1 MSEQLN
7 EKCSICGG
15 YLFSDDDIV
24 YCPDC
29 GAPHH
34 RDCWIAVGHCGLQQ
48 YHGTENQ
55 FKSNSEPQKEQLNEK
70 QETVG
75 RCANCGKKLPQGS
88 NFCPFCGFDIDNK
101 STDNDSEPEFIS
113 LQMGAGGIKI
123 DPYGGV
129 DKNSNIDGVKVRDLA
144 RFIAFMPNR
153 ILPKFKRFLDT
164 GKHISW
170 NWIAFLSPYSH
181 SLFRKMN
188 GAFFAYLI
196 LELTAYVLITPF
208 YNLFLSADLPINY
221 TVTQLSEYIAN
232 NSEKLLNPAALVL
245 ALAGIALFVGIRV
258 YAGMFNDWLYK
269 QHTVSTIKKIRAD
282 LDADDKMQ
290 MRKKGGVRPFLSMA
304 LFMLSIYYGSYV
316 PIIIS
321 NLIFG

>member
-1 MSEQLN
+1 MSKQLN
-7 EKCSICGG
+7 DKCSICGS

-24 YCPDC
+24 HCPEC

-34 RDCWIAVGHCGLQQ
+34 RDCYATVGHCGLHQ

-55 FKSNSEPQKEQLNEK
+55 FKPNIEPNGEPEKETGEMF
-70 QETVG
+70 G

-88 NFCPFCGFDIDNK
+88 NFCPFCGFY
-101 STDNDSEPEFIS
+101 TDSRQTTDEPEFIS

-129 DKNSNIDGVKVRDLA
+129 DKNSNIDGVKVKDLA
-144 RFIAFMPNR
+144 RFIAFTPNR
-153 ILPKFKRFLDT
+153 VLPKFKRFMDS
-164 GKHISW
+164 GKHTSW

-181 SLFRKMN
+181 ALFRKMN

-196 LELTAYVLITPF
+196 LEITAYVLITPF

-221 TVTQLSEYIAN
+221 TAAQLSEYIAN
-232 NSEKLLNPAALVL
+232 NSEKLLNPAALLL
-245 ALAGIALFVGIRV
+245 AFVGFVVFIGIRI

-269 QHTVSTIKKIRAD
+269 QHAVATIKKIRAD
-282 LDADDKMQ
+282 LDADDELQ
-290 MRKKGGVRPFLSMA
+290 MRKKGGVRPFVSMA
-304 LFMLSIYYGSYV
+304 VFMLAAYYGSYL

-321 NLIFG
+321 NLLFG